1 MTGSPDRP
9 SPPLLKRPAILA
21 GTALALVAAAAAAV
35 WLTRPAGNPTG
46 DDIASTAAK
55 AAEPPA
61 SSTATLDPPL
71 TAPPPPTSAD
81 FGTTAASEIKPPDSK
96 PADAKSG
103 DAKSGDA
110 KSGDAKSGDAKPAD
124 AKAASAKPETK
135 VDWEAL
141 SIGDVRSRAEA
152 NETLAME
159 ELARRLL
166 QGVGVTKDPQ
176 AGAGWLMRAAQAGS
190 SQAAFNVGVMYERGF
205 VVERD
210 SSKAIEWYR
219 KAVAADLPMA
229 KHNLALL
236 LRDGKGAARNGKEAV
251 ELLRSAAR
259 QGMVGSM
266 FTLGDIYERGD
277 AAPKDQAAALAW
289 FTIAAELDRQ
299 MNKGEET
306 PLSKTS
312 GQRAQTLQRL
322 LTPLELE
329 RAQQVGQDEFRQIVE
344 ALQPPKPASLPQ
356 AAGLAPS
363 APQIADVDPPGWPQG
378 QVEQVKA
385 IQQQL
390 FDLKLLRDAPDGAIG
405 PMTRTAIRAFQKKAG
420 LRETGEPSKELYA
433 LMRVALANR
442 DVVSNSPLPLPS
454 KTDGKADSK
463 ADNKTDT
470 PAPEAKTERPA
481 GTIDLGKP
489 EAPPPPPTSADIVR
503 PTVPANAAW
512 PAAAADQIKAVQ
524 MLLVELNLLRDTPD
538 GMLGPVT
545 RTAIR
550 DYEKSAGLR
559 ITGEPSKA
567 LFDSLKDKRQSGAP
581 ASP

>member
-9 SPPLLKRPAILA
+9 SPRVFKRPAILA
-21 GTALALVAAAAAAV
+21 GTALALVAVAAAGV
-35 WLTRPAGNPTG
+35 WLMRPAGNPTG
-46 DDIASTAAK
+46 SDVASTAAK

-61 SSTATLDPPL
+61 PASPPTSSVATFDPPL
-71 TAPPPPTSAD
+71 TTPPPPTSAD
-81 FGTTAASEIKPPDSK
+81 FGTTADNETKPPAS
-96 PADAKSG
+96 KSG
-103 DAKSGDA
+103 DAKSGA
-110 KSGDAKSGDAKPAD
+110 PKSGEAKPAD
-124 AKAASAKPETK
+124 TKAASAKPDAPKSETK

-141 SIGDVRSRAEA
+141 SIADLRARAES
-152 NETLAME
+152 NEILAME

-176 AGAGWLMRAAQAGS
+176 AGAGWLLRAAQAGS
-190 SQAAFNVGVMYERGF
+190 NQAAFNVGVMYERGF

-251 ELLRSAAR
+251 ELLRSASR

-289 FTIAAELDRQ
+289 FTIASELDRQ

-312 GQRAQTLQRL
+312 AQRAQTLQRL
-322 LTPLELE
+322 LTPVELE

-363 APQIADVDPPGWPQG
+363 APQIADVEPPGWPQG
-378 QVEQVKA
+378 QAEQVKA

-442 DVVSNSPLPLPS
+442 DVVANSPLPLPP
-454 KTDGKADSK
+454 KVDGKADSK
-463 ADNKTDT
+463 TDA
-470 PAPEAKTERPA
+470 PAPETKTAQPA
-481 GTIDLGKP
+481 ATIDIGKP

-503 PTVPANAAW
+503 PTVPADATW
-512 PAAAADQIKAVQ
+512 PTTAADQIKAVQ

-538 GMLGPVT
+538 GMLGPLT

-550 DYEKSAGLR
+550 DYEKTAGLR

-567 LFDSLKDKRQSGAP
+567 LFDSLKEKRQSGTP

>member
-1 MTGSPDRP
+1 LSRDDRKPRPALP
-9 SPPLLKRPAILA
+9 SPVQASSDSRWHGARARSRRRCRRLADATGRQFDKQRRRCLDGRKGGRTA
-21 GTALALVAAAAAAV
+21 GTTVATEA
-35 WLTRPAGNPTG
+35 
-46 DDIASTAAK
+46 
-55 AAEPPA
+55 
-61 SSTATLDPPL
+61 
-71 TAPPPPTSAD
+71 
-81 FGTTAASEIKPPDSK
+81 KPPDSK
-96 PADAKSG
+96 PSDS
-103 DAKSGDA
+103 
-110 KSGDAKSGDAKPAD
+110 KPAE
-124 AKAASAKPETK
+124 AKAASAKSGEGKAEAK
-135 VDWEAL
+135 VDWEARP
-141 SIGDVRSRAEA
+141 IGDVRTRAEA
-152 NETLAME
+152 SETLAME

-166 QGVGVTKDPQ
+166 QGIGVTKDPQ
-176 AGAGWLMRAAQAGS
+176 AGAGWLLRAAQAGS
-190 SQAAFNVGVMYERGF
+190 PQAAFNVGVMYERGF

-236 LRDGKGAARNGKEAV
+236 LRDGKGVARNGKDAV

-299 MNKGEET
+299 MNKGEDT
-306 PLSKTS
+306 PLSRTS
-312 GQRAQTLQRL
+312 AQRAQTLQRL
-322 LTPLELE
+322 LTPVELE
-329 RAQQVGQDEFRQIVE
+329 RAQQVGQDEFRQIVD

-356 AAGLAPS
+356 AAGLPPA

-385 IQQQL
+385 IQQLL

-405 PMTRTAIRAFQKKAG
+405 PMTRTAIRGFQKKAG
-420 LRETGEPSKELYA
+420 LRETGDPSKELYA

-442 DVVSNSPLPLPS
+442 DVVANSPLPLPPKVES
-454 KTDGKADSK
+454 KTDNKAD
-463 ADNKTDT
+463 A
-470 PAPEAKTERPA
+470 PAPEAKAEPPVA
-481 GTIDLGKP
+481 TIDIGKP

-503 PTVPANAAW
+503 PTVPADAAW

-538 GMLGPVT
+538 GMMGPLT

-550 DYEKSAGLR
+550 DYEKATGLR
-559 ITGEPSKA
+559 ITGEPSKP
-567 LFDSLKDKRQSGAP
+567 LFDALKEKRQGGAP

>member
-9 SPPLLKRPAILA
+9 SPPLYKRPAILA
-21 GTALALVAAAAAAV
+21 GTALVLVAAVAAGV
-35 WLTRPAGNPTG
+35 WLTRPAGISPGN
-46 DDIASTAAK
+46 DVASTAAK

-61 SSTATLDPPL
+61 PAAPPSASAATFDPPL
-71 TAPPPPTSAD
+71 SAPPPPTSAD
-81 FGTTAASEIKPPDSK
+81 FGAATTTEAKPSDTK
-96 PADAKSG
+96 PSDT
-103 DAKSGDA
+103 
-110 KSGDAKSGDAKPAD
+110 KPAD
-124 AKAASAKPETK
+124 AKAAPAKSGGGKAEAK

-141 SIGDVRSRAEA
+141 PIGDVRTRAEA
-152 NETLAME
+152 SETLAME

-176 AGAGWLMRAAQAGS
+176 AGAGWLLRAAQAGS
-190 SQAAFNVGVMYERGF
+190 TQAAFNVGVMYERGF

-236 LRDGKGAARNGKEAV
+236 LRDGKGVARNGKEAV

-299 MNKGEET
+299 MNKGEDT

-312 GQRAQTLQRL
+312 AQRAQTLQRL
-322 LTPLELE
+322 LTPVELE
-329 RAQQVGQDEFRQIVE
+329 RAQQVGQDEFRQIVD

-356 AAGLAPS
+356 AAGLAPA

-385 IQQQL
+385 IQQLL
-390 FDLKLLRDAPDGAIG
+390 FDLKLLRDSPDGAIG
-405 PMTRTAIRAFQKKAG
+405 PMTRTAIRGFQKKAG
-420 LRETGEPSKELYA
+420 LRETGEPSKELYV

-442 DVVSNSPLPLPS
+442 DVVANSPLPLPAKVES
-454 KTDGKADSK
+454 KTDT
-463 ADNKTDT
+463 KTDA
-470 PAPEAKTERPA
+470 PAPEAKAEPPPA
-481 GTIDLGKP
+481 GPIDIGKP

-503 PTVPANAAW
+503 PTVPADAAW
-512 PAAAADQIKAVQ
+512 PTVSADQVKLVQ

-538 GMLGPVT
+538 GMMGPLT

-550 DYEKSAGLR
+550 DYEKTAGLR

-567 LFDSLKDKRQSGAP
+567 LFDSLKEKRQSGTS

>member
-21 GTALALVAAAAAAV
+21 GTALALVAAAAAGV
-35 WLTRPAGNPTG
+35 WLTRPTGTPTG
-46 DDIASTAAK
+46 NDIASTAAK

-61 SSTATLDPPL
+61 SSPDTFDPPL

-81 FGTTAASEIKPPDSK
+81 FGASATSETRPPDAKPADSKSADSK
-96 PADAKSG
+96 PADSKQADSKQ
-103 DAKSGDA
+103 
-110 KSGDAKSGDAKPAD
+110 AD
-124 AKAASAKPETK
+124 AKAASAKSETK
-135 VDWEAL
+135 VDWETL
-141 SIGDVRSRAEA
+141 SIADVRSRAEA
-152 NETLAME
+152 SETLAME

-166 QGVGVTKDPQ
+166 QGVGVAKDPQ

-322 LTPLELE
+322 LTPVELE

-363 APQIADVDPPGWPQG
+363 APQIADVDPPGWPQS

-433 LMRVALANR
+433 LMRVTLANR
-442 DVVSNSPLPLPS
+442 DVVANSPLPLPS
-454 KTDGKADSK
+454 KADTKADSK
-463 ADNKTDT
+463 ADNKSDA
-470 PAPEAKTERPA
+470 PVPEAKAERPA

-503 PTVPANAAW
+503 PTVPADAPW
-512 PAAAADQIKAVQ
+512 PTAAADQIKAVQ
-524 MLLVELNLLRDTPD
+524 MLLVELNLLRDVPD
-538 GMLGPVT
+538 GMLGPLT

-550 DYEKSAGLR
+550 DYEKAAGLR

-567 LFDSLKDKRQSGAP
+567 LFDSLKDKRQSGTP

>member
-9 SPPLLKRPAILA
+9 SPPLFKRPAILA
-21 GTALALVAAAAAAV
+21 GTALALVAVAAAGV
-35 WLTRPAGNPTG
+35 WLTRPASNPTG
-46 DDIASTAAK
+46 SDVASTAAK

-61 SSTATLDPPL
+61 PASPPTSSVATFDPPL
-71 TAPPPPTSAD
+71 TTPPPPTSAD
-81 FGTTAASEIKPPDSK
+81 FGATAVNEIKPPDSK
-96 PADAKSG
+96 PADP
-103 DAKSGDA
+103 
-110 KSGDAKSGDAKPAD
+110 KPTNV
-124 AKAASAKPETK
+124 KAASAKPGDAKPETK
-135 VDWEAL
+135 VDWETL

-152 NETLAME
+152 SETLAME

-251 ELLRSAAR
+251 DLLRSAAR

-289 FTIAAELDRQ
+289 FTIASELDRQ

-312 GQRAQTLQRL
+312 AQRAQTLQRL

-356 AAGLAPS
+356 AAGLAPTP
-363 APQIADVDPPGWPQG
+363 PQIADVDPPGWPQG

-405 PMTRTAIRAFQKKAG
+405 PMTRTAIRAFQKKTG

-433 LMRVALANR
+433 LLRVALANR
-442 DVVSNSPLPLPS
+442 DVVANSPLPLPS
-454 KTDGKADSK
+454 KADNKADSK
-463 ADNKTDT
+463 TDA
-470 PAPEAKTERPA
+470 PAPEAKAERPA

-503 PTVPANAAW
+503 PTVPADAAW
-512 PAAAADQIKAVQ
+512 PTAAADQIKAVQ

-567 LFDSLKDKRQSGAP
+567 LFDSLKEKRQSGTP